1 MALGEKS
8 FFWDKPAGEL
18 TPEEAAYYE
27 YAAQDLASVYECM
40 YTTGICP
47 AMAVSSPEDN
57 PEEYIGSSLRCS
69 AGEGLS
75 VVVSPGAANIK
86 GRLYLATLPVTVT
99 VAAGVVTD
107 VVLRMD
113 LQSEKPTVTLQ
124 AKQRASGVSLAQNL
138 SHESLVYEIAV
149 ATVDVPVGSIQ
160 TDLSMITDQRLN
172 TTAHPT
178 DGKPV
183 SGLMRSIPYV
193 ETLGI
198 WEEWTAL
205 KEQIEGIIADEV
217 SGVIP
222 DLSVTT
228 SKFAPDAKA
237 PYAGVADE
245 AKNGVYTLTHQG
257 IQSGAQRLTGLN
269 GATGILSCQFK
280 AVNPYTTSSPN
291 FSIDGVTYTP
301 KLQNGETPDSDLFAA
316 NAIVTCVVDT
326 SSRTINFKSGGGLSN
341 SKLALA
347 NATAADVAE
356 GKTFYA
362 GNKALKTGT
371 LVPYKYATGTATWT
385 HQSSGFTVTVEVGFR
400 PSMIAFYSQKSLS
413 SSVNSIVGWAYN
425 SSTSNPNYFTG
436 MIMMNVDI
444 YSSHP
449 TYAGYLGEY
458 ISVTDTSFTV
468 KSITGSYV
476 AAGDPVTYAVVGQ

>member
-1 MALGEKS
+1 MAQFEIAVTEAGRALLAGSIGGQAVTFTRMALGDGLYTGDLSGVEEMLSQKLS
-8 FFWDKPAGEL
+8 LTVSQVGREENRVKIRAVMGMNQLETPFYWREL
-18 TPEEAAYYE
+18 GVFAKGADQQEV
-27 YAAQDLASVYECM
+27 LAVY
-40 YTTGICP
+40 G
-47 AMAVSSPEDN
+47 
-57 PEEYIGSSLRCS
+57 S
-69 AGEGLS
+69 AGQNGD
-75 VVVSPGAANIK
+75 
-86 GRLYLATLPVTVT
+86 YLTDE
-99 VAAGVVTD
+99 AGVLEEREFVLNILVEQNEVVTE
-107 VVLRMD
+107 L
-113 LQSEKPTVTLQ
+113 
-124 AKQRASGVSLAQNL
+124 SGVLFASQAELEE
-138 SHESLVYEIAV
+138 H
-149 ATVDVPVGSIQ
+149 
-160 TDLSMITDQRLN
+160 
-172 TTAHPT
+172 
-178 DGKPV
+178 
-183 SGLMRSIPYV
+183 V
-193 ETLGI
+193 ED
-198 WEEWTAL
+198 
-205 KEQIEGIIADEV
+205 EGIHV
-217 SGVIP
+217 SISQKVH
-222 DLSVTT
+222 
-228 SKFAPDAKA
+228 
-237 PYAGVADE
+237 
-245 AKNGVYTLTHQG
+245 TLTHQG

>member
-1 MALGEKS
+1 MADRPISAPL
-8 FFWDKPAGEL
+8 PADL
-18 TPEEAAYYE
+18 PENWANGQIVSPDGSSVGLSARHGYNYLMEQVNAAQEAANDLNAAFDGLASSME
-27 YAAQDLASVYECM
+27 LSALSEAVSQQAQDIEDLQD
-40 YTTGICP
+40 
-47 AMAVSSPEDN
+47 AVSGGGVDLGGLRDDLDSLESTVSSHTGNSSIHVTSTDKQNWNSKAP
-57 PEEYIGSSLRCS
+57 GSLS
-69 AGEGLS
+69 A
-75 VVVSPGAANIK
+75 
-86 GRLYLATLPVTVT
+86 T
-99 VAAGVVTD
+99 
-107 VVLRMD
+107 
-113 LQSEKPTVTLQ
+113 
-124 AKQRASGVSLAQNL
+124 
-138 SHESLVYEIAV
+138 
-149 ATVDVPVGSIQ
+149 
-160 TDLSMITDQRLN
+160 
-172 TTAHPT
+172 
-178 DGKPV
+178 V
-183 SGLMRSIPYV
+183 SGLSDDLDSL
-193 ETLGI
+193 EST
-198 WEEWTAL
+198 
-205 KEQIEGIIADEV
+205 V
-217 SGVIP
+217 SGHTGNSTIH
-222 DLSVTT
+222 VT
-228 SKFAPDAKA
+228 SSDKSNWNSKA
-237 PYAGVADE
+237 PGSLSTTVSNHTGNSDIHVTSTDKE
-245 AKNGVYTLTHQG
+245 KWNGYGTVHTLTHQG

-316 NAIVTCVVDT
+316 NAVVSCVVDT

-362 GNKALKTGT
+362 GNKTLKTGT
-371 LVPYKYATGTATWT
+371 LVPYKYATGTAAWT
-385 HQSSGFTVTVEVGFR
+385 NQSSGFTVTVEVGFR
-400 PSMIAFYSQKSLS
+400 PSMIAFYSHKSES
-413 SSVNSIVGWAYN
+413 GSVKSIVGWAYN

>member
-1 MALGEKS
+1 MAQFEIAVTEAGRALLAGSIGGQAVTFTRMALGDGLYTGDLSGVEEMLSQKLS
-8 FFWDKPAGEL
+8 LTVSQVGREENRVKIRAVMGMNQLETPFYWREL
-18 TPEEAAYYE
+18 GVFAKGADQQEV
-27 YAAQDLASVYECM
+27 LAVY
-40 YTTGICP
+40 G
-47 AMAVSSPEDN
+47 
-57 PEEYIGSSLRCS
+57 S
-69 AGEGLS
+69 AGQNGD
-75 VVVSPGAANIK
+75 
-86 GRLYLATLPVTVT
+86 YLTDE
-99 VAAGVVTD
+99 AGVLEEREFVLSILVEQNEVVTE
-107 VVLRMD
+107 L
-113 LQSEKPTVTLQ
+113 
-124 AKQRASGVSLAQNL
+124 SGVLFASQAELEE
-138 SHESLVYEIAV
+138 H
-149 ATVDVPVGSIQ
+149 
-160 TDLSMITDQRLN
+160 
-172 TTAHPT
+172 
-178 DGKPV
+178 
-183 SGLMRSIPYV
+183 V
-193 ETLGI
+193 ED
-198 WEEWTAL
+198 
-205 KEQIEGIIADEV
+205 EGIHV
-217 SGVIP
+217 SISQKVH
-222 DLSVTT
+222 
-228 SKFAPDAKA
+228 
-237 PYAGVADE
+237 
-245 AKNGVYTLTHQG
+245 TLTHQG

-291 FSIDGVTYTP
+291 FNIDGAIYTP
-301 KLQNGETPDSDLFAA
+301 KLQNGETPDSELFAA

-341 SKLALA
+341 SRLALA

-362 GNKALKTGT
+362 GDKALKTGT
-371 LVPYKYATGTATWT
+371 LIPYKYATGTAAWT

-476 AAGDPVTYAVVGQ
+476 DAGDPVTYAVVGQ

>member
-1 MALGEKS
+1 MQQTTNYQLNKPEASDYADIAPISENMDTIDAQLKTAQNHREDGGVHVTGT
-8 FFWDKPAGEL
+8 DKQNWNSKAPGSL
-18 TPEEAAYYE
+18 SQTVSQL
-27 YAAQDLASVYECM
+27 AQDIEDLQD
-40 YTTGICP
+40 
-47 AMAVSSPEDN
+47 AVSG
-57 PEEYIGSSLRCS
+57 GSGDLGGLRDDLDSL
-69 AGEGLS
+69 
-75 VVVSPGAANIK
+75 
-86 GRLYLATLPVTVT
+86 
-99 VAAGVVTD
+99 
-107 VVLRMD
+107 
-113 LQSEKPTVTLQ
+113 
-124 AKQRASGVSLAQNL
+124 
-138 SHESLVYEIAV
+138 ES
-149 ATVDVPVGSIQ
+149 T
-160 TDLSMITDQRLN
+160 
-172 TTAHPT
+172 
-178 DGKPV
+178 V
-183 SGLMRSIPYV
+183 SGHTGNSTIHV
-193 ETLGI
+193 TSSD
-198 WEEWTAL
+198 
-205 KEQIEGIIADEV
+205 KE
-217 SGVIP
+217 
-222 DLSVTT
+222 
-228 SKFAPDAKA
+228 KW
-237 PYAGVADE
+237 
-245 AKNGVYTLTHQG
+245 NGYGTVHTLTHQG

>member
-1 MALGEKS
+1 MAQFEIAVTEAGRALLAGSIGGQAVTFTRMALGDGLYTGDLSGVEEMLSQKLS
-8 FFWDKPAGEL
+8 LTVSQVGREENRVKIRAVMGMNQLETPFYWREL
-18 TPEEAAYYE
+18 GVFAKGADQQEV
-27 YAAQDLASVYECM
+27 LAVY
-40 YTTGICP
+40 G
-47 AMAVSSPEDN
+47 
-57 PEEYIGSSLRCS
+57 S
-69 AGEGLS
+69 AGQNGD
-75 VVVSPGAANIK
+75 
-86 GRLYLATLPVTVT
+86 YLTDE
-99 VAAGVVTD
+99 AGVLEEREFVLNILVEQNEVVTE
-107 VVLRMD
+107 L
-113 LQSEKPTVTLQ
+113 
-124 AKQRASGVSLAQNL
+124 SGVLFASQAELEE
-138 SHESLVYEIAV
+138 HVEDEEIHV
-149 ATVDVPVGSIQ
+149 SISQ
-160 TDLSMITDQRLN
+160 KV
-172 TTAHPT
+172 H
-178 DGKPV
+178 
-183 SGLMRSIPYV
+183 
-193 ETLGI
+193 
-198 WEEWTAL
+198 
-205 KEQIEGIIADEV
+205 
-217 SGVIP
+217 
-222 DLSVTT
+222 
-228 SKFAPDAKA
+228 
-237 PYAGVADE
+237 
-245 AKNGVYTLTHQG
+245 TLTHQG

-316 NAIVTCVVDT
+316 NAIVSCVVDT

-341 SKLALA
+341 SRLALA

-362 GNKALKTGT
+362 GNKTLKTGT
-371 LVPYKYATGTATWT
+371 LVPYKYATGTAAWT
-385 HQSSGFTVTVEVGFR
+385 NQSSGFTVTAEVGFR

-413 SSVNSIVGWAYN
+413 SRVNSIVGWAYN

-476 AAGDPVTYAVVGQ
+476 DAGDPVTYAVVGQ